1 MMSNSKNCSGS
12 FRKALR
18 PGLSMSKKIK
28 LFLCA
33 ALTCVIFISSCG
45 PSKEEM
51 EYREKSQTIANTIAE
66 HSQGLV
72 TDTISGVTHN
82 FVRTADLKFKVKNV
96 LLSSD
101 QIEELVVKKGGYISF
116 SDLSS
121 HINYNTSMKF
131 KKDSTIESTSYTT
144 MNTVTLKIPNK
155 QLDTV
160 VREISSY
167 ALFIDYRKLRAD
179 DVKMALYANSLAEKR
194 YEHYQSRL
202 EKKIKK
208 DKENLNHSIK
218 AEEVLLEKQTLAD
231 NTSIDSY
238 NLADQV
244 NYSTITLELYQTEQ
258 FSREIKAI
266 PPIIDPYS
274 PSFLEQLS
282 TAFLKGV
289 ELLKNCFLL
298 IVGIWGLL
306 FFFIVLVFTYKKM
319 KPLLVQK
326 LNSVTK

>member
-1 MMSNSKNCSGS
+1 MSNSKNCSDS

-28 LFLCA
+28 LLLCA
-33 ALTCVIFISSCG
+33 ALTSIIFLESCG

-66 HSQGLV
+66 YSPGLA
-72 TDTISGVTHN
+72 TDTINGITHN

-96 LLSSD
+96 LASSD
-101 QIEELVVKKGGYISF
+101 QIEDLVVKKGGYISL

-121 HINYNTSMKF
+121 HINYNTYVKF

-144 MNTVTLKIPNK
+144 MNTITLKIPNK
-155 QLDTV
+155 QLDKV
-160 VREISSY
+160 VREISGY
-167 ALFIDYRKLRAD
+167 ALFIDSRKLRAD
-179 DVKMALYANSLAEKR
+179 DVKMTLYANSLSEKR

-202 EKKIKK
+202 EKKTKK

-218 AEEVLLEKQTLAD
+218 AEEMLLEKQTLAD
-231 NTSIDSY
+231 NTRIDSY

-258 FSREIKAI
+258 FSQEIKAM
-266 PPIIDPYS
+266 PPIIEPYS
-274 PSFLEQLS
+274 PSFLEQLNA
-282 TAFLKGV
+282 AFLKGV
-289 ELLKNCFLL
+289 EFLKNCFLF

-306 FFFIVLVFTYKKM
+306 FFFIVLFFTFKKM

-326 LNSVTK
+326 FNTEVK